1 MTLERDAGRRKQA
14 GRRPGDPAFRRAPG
28 RAKAHPAVG
37 LLGFHLADP
46 VEIIRRVEE
55 GFSFRALERFQEN
68 TRIPTDDLAEV
79 VAIKPR
85 TLHRRRKEGRLE
97 PDESD
102 RLLRVARVFA
112 KALDLFEGDGEA
124 AKRWFYTPAR
134 ALGGEP
140 PIAFARTDLGTQE
153 VEALI
158 DRLEQGVLT

>member
-1 MTLERDAGRRKQA
+1 LAEVIVEHDIGRGKS
-14 GRRPGDPAFRRAPG
+14 
-28 RAKAHPAVG
+28 RAKTHPAVV
-37 LLGFHLADP
+37 LLGFHLSDP
-46 VEIIRRVEE
+46 AEIIRRVEE
-55 GFSFRALERFQEN
+55 GFSFQALERFQKN

-112 KALDLFEGDGEA
+112 KALGLFEGDAEA
-124 AKRWFYTPAR
+124 
-134 ALGGEP
+134 ALGGER

-153 VEALI
+153 VEAFI
-158 DRLEQGVLT
+158 DRLEHGVLT

>member
-1 MTLERDAGRRKQA
+1 VERDGGRGK
-14 GRRPGDPAFRRAPG
+14 GRG
-28 RAKAHPAVG
+28 KTNPAVG
-37 LLGFHLADP
+37 LLGFRSADP
-46 VEIIRRVEE
+46 AAIIRRVEE

-68 TRIPTDDLAEV
+68 TRIAADDLAEV

-124 AKRWFYTPAR
+124 AKRWFYAPAK
-134 ALGGEP
+134 ALGGAR

-153 VEALI
+153 VEAFI